1 MAYGQRNGHD
11 QSSLTCHRLARIHQR
26 IVQRMARGILRVRDG
41 SKVQLGRGTEQD
53 DVKIALSR
61 NLLVGAVRVSVLRD
75 RSDDA
80 PGFLVESLEITVPG
94 NANRVECL
102 SRHGDGRRDVY
113 RIVVN
118 HLPVLVPPVT
128 ELLDF
133 IRRTKNG
140 VQVIQKEGTAL
151 CLRFRIRLCAVHF
164 AGHGNPGIMEIAE
177 EKIVLLPLPG
187 VNIDKMLH
195 ACWNF
200 CATFR

>member
-1 MAYGQRNGHD
+1 MRPVYKGVAYGQRNGHD

-102 SRHGDGRRDVY
+102 FRHGDGRRDVY

-118 HLPVLVPPVT
+118 HLPRACPT
-128 ELLDF
+128 G
-133 IRRTKNG
+133 NG
-140 VQVIQKEGTAL
+140 T
-151 CLRFRIRLCAVHF
+151 
-164 AGHGNPGIMEIAE
+164 P
-177 EKIVLLPLPG
+177 
-187 VNIDKMLH
+187 
-195 ACWNF
+195 
-200 CATFR
+200 